1 MPKRKPLVGDLGEP
15 AVQAFIRG
23 DRPPPRQAGTAT
35 RQHAKTPARQHAE
48 PMVSVSV
55 KVPRS
60 VAEALR
66 KAMLT
71 RKLEG
76 HALAQKQDIVA
87 EALREWLT
95 RNKFLSA

>member
-1 MPKRKPLVGDLGEP
+1 MPKRRPLVGDLAEP
-15 AVQAFIRG
+15 DVQAFIRG
-23 DRPPPRQAGTAT
+23 GTPQYRQSDMST
-35 RQHAKTPARQHAE
+35 RQHVKMTAGQHAE

-60 VAEALR
+60 VADALR

-76 HALAQKQDIVA
+76 HTLAQKQDIVS

-95 RNKFLSA
+95 RHKFLL